1 VATDIATDISTRTR
15 APRSS
20 GKRPR
25 KALWAVVITSL
36 GLFMAT
42 LDNLVVTTA
51 LPVIRV
57 HLHAGLSGLEWTV
70 NAYTLTFAV
79 LLLTGAALGDRFGRR
94 RMFLVGLFVFT
105 AASAAA
111 AMSPSVAWLIAARA
125 VQGSGGALIMPLSL
139 TLLSAG
145 VPADRRAQALGM
157 WGAIGGM
164 AVAAGP
170 LLGGAVTTGWSWQ
183 YIFWLNVP
191 IGLALM
197 VLTRLRL
204 EESHGPSQ
212 KLDLRGVA
220 LASIGLFGVVLG
232 LVRGNAHGWT
242 SEGVIA
248 SFTAG
253 VIGLLAFVYHE
264 SRSDHPMLPLRLF
277 RSRSFSVVNA
287 VAMLMSFG
295 MFGSIFFLA
304 QFLQFVQHYSPLA
317 AGLRVL
323 PWTAMPMVVAPV
335 ASALAGRFGGRP
347 VLTAGLALQATGLGW
362 LALVTTSTVPYSQLW
377 MAFVVSGVGMALF
390 FVPLASVLLGS
401 VRPEE
406 EGVASGTNS
415 AFREIGG
422 VLGIAAL
429 GAVFSSRGG
438 GYASGAAYLS
448 GLLPAIWVGASVVG
462 LGALATL
469 LLPRSAGRKR
479 PEVSSLEGGA
489 QDVRSLVA

>member
-1 VATDIATDISTRTR
+1 MATDMTTRITTR
-15 APRSS
+15 SRASRRT
-20 GKRPR
+20 GERR
-25 KALWAVVITSL
+25 TALWAVVITSL

-111 AMSPSVAWLIAARA
+111 AMSPSVGWLIAARA

-145 VPADRRAQALGM
+145 VPPERRAQALGM

-191 IGLALM
+191 IGLVLM

-204 EESHGPSQ
+204 DESRGPSQ
-212 KLDLRGVA
+212 RLDLRGVV

-242 SEGVIA
+242 SEGVLA
-248 SFTAG
+248 SFAAG
-253 VIGLLAFVYHE
+253 VLGLAAFVYFE

-277 RSRSFSVVNA
+277 RSRSFWVVNA

-304 QFLQFVQHYSPLA
+304 QFLQFVQHYSPFA

-390 FVPLASVLLGS
+390 FVPLANVLLGS
-401 VRPEE
+401 VRPQE

-448 GLLPAIWVGASVVG
+448 GLVPAIWVGASVVG
-462 LGALATL
+462 IGALVTL
-469 LLPRSAGRKR
+469 LLPRSAGRKL
-479 PEVSSLEGGA
+479 PEVGSLEGGA